1 MSAILPTP
9 NLPTLINLEDLKTYI
24 DSEIEKGIEK
34 ALPAAIEKVLSDPE
48 NPLFIKA
55 VENILA
61 ISDLKILKRLY
72 THDVL
77 LGLQEPYEDEDVV
90 SIPARIEAIE
100 QKALIATEKPI
111 ESITSETPIIPNT
124 TLDLKAVEIVSHLEE
139 KVKPRHNNIFMD
151 TKEIFHF
158 LKNEISEDLRLND
171 IRNPRQAKKD
181 ILERAV
187 KLFSDKV
194 FIIKNKSGNK
204 VTGIALKPS
213 ANRRDTYGC

>member
-1 MSAILPTP
+1 MSLADFIPEKFLELFSDPDFSKAIKGYNLYLIKEDPEYRAEVKTYFDVCLATSELKPIKRIADLETITGLNDFADFEDEERAP
-9 NLPTLINLEDLKTYI
+9 NLQDQIKE
-24 DSEIEKGIEK
+24 
-34 ALPAAIEKVLSDPE
+34 LSC
-48 NPLFIKA
+48 
-55 VENILA
+55 
-61 ISDLKILKRLY
+61 KIC
-72 THDVL
+72 
-77 LGLQEPYEDEDVV
+77 G
-90 SIPARIEAIE
+90 
-100 QKALIATEKPI
+100 KPQ
-111 ESITSETPIIPNT
+111 ESIKIDLPIIPET

-158 LKNEISEDLRLND
+158 LKNEISEDLRLKD

-213 ANRRDTYGC
+213 ANRMYTDTC

>member
-1 MSAILPTP
+1 MSAVLQS
-9 NLPTLINLEDLKTYI
+9 PTLPMFVNMEDLKTYI
-24 DSEIEKGIEK
+24 DSEIQKGIEK
-34 ALPAAIEKVLSDPE
+34 AVIPLKAKIAYIEADLIETKELLALS
-48 NPLFIKA
+48 
-55 VENILA
+55 
-61 ISDLKILKRLY
+61 LKRNTQLENAIFE
-72 THDVL
+72 HDSEGEIIRDKDNQPVL
-77 LGLQEPYEDEDVV
+77 NVTR
-90 SIPARIEAIE
+90 SH
-100 QKALIATEKPI
+100 EKPT
-111 ESITSETPIIPNT
+111 ESITSETPIVPNT

-158 LKNEISEDLRLND
+158 LKNEISEDLRLKD

-213 ANRRDTYGC
+213 VKRRDTYGC